1 MRQAVI
7 RANSALK
14 TVPASRISVLA
25 SWIWVLKLC
34 GLVRQTKQEMQY
46 ADVLNGTSFPRM
58 VRVACPRQKTKR
70 RRLTATPVL
79 LRVVRVGGQGLCS
92 GLDYDYYTTTSIR
105 QSDGCTV
112 FARDALQLF
121 DDISI
126 LCLCFCNILPL

>member
-1 MRQAVI
+1 
-7 RANSALK
+7 
-14 TVPASRISVLA
+14 
-25 SWIWVLKLC
+25 
-34 GLVRQTKQEMQY
+34 MQY

-126 LCLCFCNILPL
+126 LCLCFCNILPLQAVLARKSGDALLLLFGGSIRAVRC